1 MVLLT
6 FLQKLL
12 LFTITGIQTLMCILL
27 IFLILLQKG
36 DDGGIGQVFM
46 RTSILYNKSENI
58 FIRKVIVFMAAFVIT
73 GCLLLSV
80 YFYRAN
86 KSKYAIEN
94 IIGKY

>member
-1 MVLLT
+1 MMLLT
-6 FLQKLL
+6 LLQKLL
-12 LFTITGIQTLMCILL
+12 LFTTIGIQTLMCLLL

-58 FIRKVIVFMAAFVIT
+58 FIRKVIVFIATFVIT
-73 GCLLLSV
+73 GCLLLSL
-80 YFYRAN
+80 YFYRVN
-86 KSKYAIEN
+86 QSKYAIEN